1 MFLIIAFFDRISVK
15 QEESPGYPPGL
26 VSNYFHNKIDIGS
39 KIEVVMPCGTF
50 VLKTSERDVVLIAGT
65 HYLVSLLM

>member
-1 MFLIIAFFDRISVK
+1 MSTEVVSFVSNNCLLCRISVR

-65 HYLVSLLM
+65 Y